1 MVDQG
6 GSDATHGG
14 HYDLAGPSESLNV
27 DILRLVCNCLSDVS
41 DVLSFSLTCPT
52 FREGALQRRLRMS
65 PVVLR
70 PFGVSI
76 GWFYSFIFQ
85 DPAGRAPHIY
95 GLKLSDWD
103 YKLPINDMP
112 DDMSRRLVDLLEAA
126 IHIEYLYLSDI
137 DLPHVVLATME
148 KLTTLRHL
156 SMCTQS
162 ATDDPFKLLTALR
175 SPLEY
180 LRISSVHE
188 IYNLPASFFA
198 PSIGPFRFD
207 SGDP

>member
-1 MVDQG
+1 
-6 GSDATHGG
+6 
-14 HYDLAGPSESLNV
+14 
-27 DILRLVCNCLSDVS
+27 
-41 DVLSFSLTCPT
+41 
-52 FREGALQRRLRMS
+52 MS

-76 GWFYSFIFQ
+76 GRFHSFIFQ
-85 DPAGRAPHIY
+85 DAVGRAPHIY